1 MSKTK
6 EEYNLSPEIEKLA
19 ERLAKDPSSKLFVP
33 LAEEYIKGGMFE
45 EAITVLKDGLKH
57 HPSYISARVAL
68 GKAYHKKGLIKESLE
83 EFKKVVAVNPDN
95 LLAHK
100 RLVEIHKVLGNVEDA
115 IKSCDTILL
124 LNPKDEEI
132 KGVLKQLEGIRPVP
146 PSAAP
151 EKKEE
156 KVSVAATEKIEAVI
170 EKKPEELVAETAI
183 KEQAEPELI
192 EANKPEPEIAEGI
205 KEKEKPLVMEEAAA
219 ETILEEPEE
228 MFKIPED
235 AGEEIRFEEEKKEEK
250 AEESL
255 WTMPEQENPPVLE
268 EESKAPAA
276 DEKVFELKEEKVV
289 ELEGLVKLKPAE
301 QPKKAKDSETEA
313 EMPVYEIS
321 EEELISFPKDLLQ
334 SDEEIIQEAKMKEG
348 EVTSLD
354 LSSFEKKPEE
364 AYAPKVAMPEEDMII
379 IEEPESEILSVEPP
393 FVVKEEAKEAAPFKE
408 PVYEEKVIKTA
419 KKAEEELSTETL
431 AELYIKQGFYEKGI
445 DIYRKLLEEKPGS
458 KELKQKLD
466 DAVTLSSLFVSG
478 KPKTEEIIPGVLVEK
493 GEADVEAIEI
503 EEIAPPEPASLEIK
517 ADISAKPSV
526 EMPKEPEKKAEAP
539 KEAPQSAKGGKQKA
553 KVQRLQSWLENIK
566 KEQPQL

>member
-1 MSKTK
+1 MAKTK

-33 LAEEYIKGGMFE
+33 LAEEYLKGGMFE

-68 GKAYHKKGLIKESLE
+68 GKAYHKKGLIKESLD

-100 RLVEIHKVLGNVEDA
+100 RLVEIHKALGNIEDA

-132 KGVLKQLEGIRPVP
+132 KGILKQLDGIRPVP
-146 PSAAP
+146 KPSAAP

-156 KVSVAATEKIEAVI
+156 KVSVAAAEKIEAVL
-170 EKKPEELVAETAI
+170 EEKPEELVVETAP
-183 KEQAEPELI
+183 KEKA
-192 EANKPEPEIAEGI
+192 EPEIAEEI

-235 AGEEIRFEEEKKEEK
+235 AGEEIRFEDEKKEEK

-255 WTMPEQENPPVLE
+255 WTMPEEEKPAVLE
-268 EESKAPAA
+268 EEGKAPAA
-276 DEKVFELKEEKVV
+276 DEKVYELKEEKDE
-289 ELEGLVKLKPAE
+289 ELEGLVKLKPVE
-301 QPKKAKDSETEA
+301 QPKKAKDSEAEA
-313 EMPVYEIS
+313 GMPVYEIS
-321 EEELISFPKDLLQ
+321 EEELIGFPKDLLQ

-354 LSSFEKKPEE
+354 ISSFEKKPEE

-393 FVVKEEAKEAAPFKE
+393 VFEKEEAKEAAPFKE

-445 DIYRKLLEEKPGS
+445 DIYRKLLKEKPDS

-478 KPKTEEIIPGVLVEK
+478 KPKTEEIIPGVVVEK
-493 GEADVEAIEI
+493 GESDVEVIEI
-503 EEIAPPEPASLEIK
+503 EEIAPPEPASLKIK

-526 EMPKEPEKKAEAP
+526 EMPKEPEKKIEAP
-539 KEAPQSAKGGKQKA
+539 KVAPQLAKGGKQKA

>member
-1 MSKTK
+1 MAKTK

-19 ERLAKDPSSKLFVP
+19 ERLAKDPNSKLFVP

-100 RLVEIHKVLGNVEDA
+100 RLVEIHKALGNIEDA

-132 KGVLKQLEGIRPVP
+132 KGILKQLDGIRPVP
-146 PSAAP
+146 KPSAAP

-156 KVSVAATEKIEAVI
+156 KVSFAAAEKIEAVI
-170 EKKPEELVAETAI
+170 EKKPEELVVETAP
-183 KEQAEPELI
+183 KEQAEPE
-192 EANKPEPEIAEGI
+192 IAEEI
-205 KEKEKPLVMEEAAA
+205 KEKEKPLIMEEAAA

-235 AGEEIRFEEEKKEEK
+235 AGEEIRFEDEKKEEK

-255 WTMPEQENPPVLE
+255 WTMPEEEKPAVLE
-268 EESKAPAA
+268 EEGKAPAA
-276 DEKVFELKEEKVV
+276 DEKVYELKEEKDE
-289 ELEGLVKLKPAE
+289 ELEGLVKLKPVE
-301 QPKKAKDSETEA
+301 QPKKAKDSEA
-313 EMPVYEIS
+313 EIGMPVYEIG
-321 EEELISFPKDLLQ
+321 EEELIGFPKDLLQ

-354 LSSFEKKPEE
+354 ISSFEKKPEE

-393 FVVKEEAKEAAPFKE
+393 VFEKEEAKEAVPFKE

-445 DIYRKLLEEKPGS
+445 DIYRRLLKEKPDS

-493 GEADVEAIEI
+493 GEADVEGIEI
-503 EEIAPPEPASLEIK
+503 EEIAPPEPASLKIK

-526 EMPKEPEKKAEAP
+526 ERPKEPEKKIGSP

>member
-1 MSKTK
+1 MAKTK

-68 GKAYHKKGLIKESLE
+68 GKAYHKKGLIKESLD

-100 RLVEIHKVLGNVEDA
+100 RLVEIHKVLGNIEDA

-132 KGVLKQLEGIRPVP
+132 KGILKQLDGIRPVP
-146 PSAAP
+146 KPSAAP

-156 KVSVAATEKIEAVI
+156 KVSVAAAEKIEAVI
-170 EKKPEELVAETAI
+170 EKKPEELVVETAP
-183 KEQAEPELI
+183 KEQAEPE
-192 EANKPEPEIAEGI
+192 IAEEI

-235 AGEEIRFEEEKKEEK
+235 AGEEIRFEDEKKEEK

-255 WTMPEQENPPVLE
+255 WTMPEEEKPAVLE
-268 EESKAPAA
+268 EEGKAPAA
-276 DEKVFELKEEKVV
+276 DEKVYELKEEKDE
-289 ELEGLVKLKPAE
+289 ELEGLVKLKPVE
-301 QPKKAKDSETEA
+301 QPKKAKDSEA
-313 EMPVYEIS
+313 EIGMPVYEIG
-321 EEELISFPKDLLQ
+321 EEELIGFPKDLLQ

-393 FVVKEEAKEAAPFKE
+393 VFEKEKAKEAVPFKE

-431 AELYIKQGFYEKGI
+431 AELYIKQGK
-445 DIYRKLLEEKPGS
+445 
-458 KELKQKLD
+458 
-466 DAVTLSSLFVSG
+466 
-478 KPKTEEIIPGVLVEK
+478 
-493 GEADVEAIEI
+493 
-503 EEIAPPEPASLEIK
+503 
-517 ADISAKPSV
+517 
-526 EMPKEPEKKAEAP
+526 
-539 KEAPQSAKGGKQKA
+539 
-553 KVQRLQSWLENIK
+553 
-566 KEQPQL
+566 

>member
-1 MSKTK
+1 MAKTK

-19 ERLAKDPSSKLFVP
+19 EKLAKDPSSKLFVP

-68 GKAYHKKGLIKESLE
+68 GKAYHKKGLVKESLE

-100 RLVEIHKVLGNVEDA
+100 KLVEIHKTLGNIEDA

-132 KGVLKQLEGIRPVP
+132 KGIQKQLEGIRPVP
-146 PSAAP
+146 KPPAVP

-156 KVSVAATEKIEAVI
+156 KMSVAAAEKVEAAI
-170 EKKPEELVAETAI
+170 EKKPEDAAI
-183 KEQAEPELI
+183 KTAPKEQSEPEI
-192 EANKPEPEIAEGI
+192 VEAKMPEPEVIKAE
-205 KEKEKPLVMEEAAA
+205 EKPIVMQEAAA
-219 ETILEEPEE
+219 EAILEEPEE
-228 MFKIPED
+228 MFKLPDD
-235 AGEEIRFEEEKKEEK
+235 AGEEISFEEEKKEEK

-255 WTMPEQENPPVLE
+255 WTMPEEEKPSVLGQ
-268 EESKAPAA
+268 ESKTPAA
-276 DEKVFELKEEKVV
+276 DEKVYELKEEKDE
-289 ELEGLVKLKPAE
+289 ELEGLVKLKPLE
-301 QPKKAKDSETEA
+301 QPKKANEKEA
-313 EMPVYEIS
+313 EAGMPVYEIG

-334 SDEEIIQEAKMKEG
+334 SDEEIIQEAKMKEA
-348 EVTSLD
+348 EVKSLD
-354 LSSFEKKPEE
+354 VSPFEKKPEE
-364 AYAPKVAMPEEDMII
+364 TYTPKVAIPEEDMII
-379 IEEPESEILSVEPP
+379 IEEPESEIISVEPP
-393 FVVKEEAKEAAPFKE
+393 AFEKEEAKEEILFKE
-408 PVYEEKVIKTA
+408 PVYEEKIVKA
-419 KKAEEELSTETL
+419 EKKAEEEMTTETL

-445 DIYRKLLEEKPGS
+445 EIYQKLLKEKPGS

-466 DAVTLSSLFVSG
+466 DAVTLSSLFISG
-478 KPKTEEIIPGVLVEK
+478 QPKIEEIIPGVVVEK
-493 GEADVEAIEI
+493 GETDVEVIEI
-503 EEIAPPEPASLEIK
+503 EEIAPPEPIISK
-517 ADISAKPSV
+517 AKIDIPVRPAFEK
-526 EMPKEPEKKAEAP
+526 PKEPERKAEAA

>member
-1 MSKTK
+1 MAKTK

-33 LAEEYIKGGMFE
+33 LAEEYLKGGMFE

-68 GKAYHKKGLIKESLE
+68 GKAYHKKGLIKESLD

-100 RLVEIHKVLGNVEDA
+100 RLVEIHKALGNIEDA

-132 KGVLKQLEGIRPVP
+132 KGILKQLDGIRPVP
-146 PSAAP
+146 KPSAAP

-156 KVSVAATEKIEAVI
+156 KVSFAAAEKIEAVI
-170 EKKPEELVAETAI
+170 EKKPEELVVETAP
-183 KEQAEPELI
+183 KEQAEPE
-192 EANKPEPEIAEGI
+192 IAEEI
-205 KEKEKPLVMEEAAA
+205 KEKEKPLIMEEAAA

-235 AGEEIRFEEEKKEEK
+235 AGEEIRFEDEKKEEK

-255 WTMPEQENPPVLE
+255 WTMPEEEKPAVLE
-268 EESKAPAA
+268 EEGKAPAA
-276 DEKVFELKEEKVV
+276 DEKVYELKEEKDE
-289 ELEGLVKLKPAE
+289 ELEGLVKLKPVE
-301 QPKKAKDSETEA
+301 QPKKAKDSEAEA
-313 EMPVYEIS
+313 GMPVYEIS
-321 EEELISFPKDLLQ
+321 EEELIGFPKDLLQ

-354 LSSFEKKPEE
+354 ISSFEKKPEE

-393 FVVKEEAKEAAPFKE
+393 VFEKEEAKEAAPFKE

-445 DIYRKLLEEKPGS
+445 DIYRKLLKEKPDS

-478 KPKTEEIIPGVLVEK
+478 KPKTEEIIPGVVVEK
-493 GEADVEAIEI
+493 GESDVEVIEI
-503 EEIAPPEPASLEIK
+503 EEIAPPEPASLKIK

-526 EMPKEPEKKAEAP
+526 EMPKEPEKKIEAP
-539 KEAPQSAKGGKQKA
+539 KVAPQLAKGGKQKA

>member
-1 MSKTK
+1 MAKTK

-33 LAEEYIKGGMFE
+33 LAEEYLKGGMFE

-68 GKAYHKKGLIKESLE
+68 GKAYHKKGLIKESLD

-100 RLVEIHKVLGNVEDA
+100 RLVEIHKALGNIEDA

-132 KGVLKQLEGIRPVP
+132 KGILKQLDGIRPVP
-146 PSAAP
+146 KPSAAP

-156 KVSVAATEKIEAVI
+156 KASVAAAEKIEAVL
-170 EKKPEELVAETAI
+170 EEKPEELVVETAP
-183 KEQAEPELI
+183 KEQAEPE
-192 EANKPEPEIAEGI
+192 IAEEI
-205 KEKEKPLVMEEAAA
+205 KEKEKPLIMEEAAA

-235 AGEEIRFEEEKKEEK
+235 AGEEIRFEDEKKEEK

-255 WTMPEQENPPVLE
+255 WTMPEEEKPAVLE
-268 EESKAPAA
+268 EEGKAPAA
-276 DEKVFELKEEKVV
+276 DEKVYELKEEKDE
-289 ELEGLVKLKPAE
+289 ELEGLVKLKPVE
-301 QPKKAKDSETEA
+301 QPKKAKDSEAEA
-313 EMPVYEIS
+313 GMPVYEIS
-321 EEELISFPKDLLQ
+321 EEELIGFPKDLLQ
-334 SDEEIIQEAKMKEG
+334 SDEELIQEAKMKEG

-354 LSSFEKKPEE
+354 ISSFEKKPEE

-393 FVVKEEAKEAAPFKE
+393 VFEKEEAKEAAPFKE

-445 DIYRKLLEEKPGS
+445 DIYRKLLKEKPDS

-478 KPKTEEIIPGVLVEK
+478 KPKTEEIIPGVVVEK
-493 GEADVEAIEI
+493 GESDVEVIEI
-503 EEIAPPEPASLEIK
+503 EEIAPPEPASLKIK

-526 EMPKEPEKKAEAP
+526 EMPKEPEKKIEAP
-539 KEAPQSAKGGKQKA
+539 KVAPQLAKGGKQKA

>member
-1 MSKTK
+1 MAKTK

-33 LAEEYIKGGMFE
+33 LAEEYLKGGMFE

-68 GKAYHKKGLIKESLE
+68 GKAYHKKGLIKESLD

-100 RLVEIHKVLGNVEDA
+100 RLVEIHKALGNIEDA

-132 KGVLKQLEGIRPVP
+132 KGILKQLDGIRPVP
-146 PSAAP
+146 KPFAAP

-156 KVSVAATEKIEAVI
+156 KASVAAAEKIEAVL
-170 EKKPEELVAETAI
+170 EEKPEELVVETAP
-183 KEQAEPELI
+183 KEQAEPE
-192 EANKPEPEIAEGI
+192 IAEEI
-205 KEKEKPLVMEEAAA
+205 KEKEKPLIMEEAAA

-235 AGEEIRFEEEKKEEK
+235 AGEEIRFEDEKKEEK

-255 WTMPEQENPPVLE
+255 WTMPEEEKPAVLE
-268 EESKAPAA
+268 EEGKAPAA
-276 DEKVFELKEEKVV
+276 DEKVYELKEEKDE
-289 ELEGLVKLKPAE
+289 ELEGLVKLKPVE
-301 QPKKAKDSETEA
+301 QPKKAKDSEAEA
-313 EMPVYEIS
+313 GMPVYEIS
-321 EEELISFPKDLLQ
+321 EEELIGFPKDLLQ
-334 SDEEIIQEAKMKEG
+334 SDEELIQEAKMKEG

-354 LSSFEKKPEE
+354 ISSFEKKPEE

-393 FVVKEEAKEAAPFKE
+393 VFEKEEAKEAAPFKE

-445 DIYRKLLEEKPGS
+445 DIYRKLLKEKPDS

-478 KPKTEEIIPGVLVEK
+478 KPKTEEIIPGVVVEK
-493 GEADVEAIEI
+493 GESDVEVIEI
-503 EEIAPPEPASLEIK
+503 EEIAPPEPASLKIK

-526 EMPKEPEKKAEAP
+526 EMPKEPEKKIEAP
-539 KEAPQSAKGGKQKA
+539 KVAPQLAKGGKQKA